1 MPLYQMVCIAAHTA
15 KYASIK
21 HLVAQSASHILEHGG
36 VVRKIDSWGTHT
48 LPYRMGQH
56 HLGDYW
62 SLHFDTSPRILTS
75 LNKFLRQE
83 PTVIRWTILKQGEK
97 LEDVAHKGRRLIHS
111 PLKEND
117 REPLLGF

>member
-15 KYASIK
+15 SYQSIK
-21 HLVAQSASHILEHGG
+21 HLVTQSALQILNNGG

-62 SLHFDTSPRILTS
+62 SLHFDTSPRVLTD
-75 LNKFLRQE
+75 LNRFLRRD
-83 PTVIRWTILKQGEK
+83 PLVLRWTILKQGEK
-97 LEDVAHKGRRLIHS
+97 LEDVSRKGRRLIHS
-111 PLKEND
+111 PLKQTD
-117 REPLLGF
+117 QMIL